1 MEKALKW
8 SGICFNLFCIQ
19 LCNGKPIYS
28 EDTFTGVNDPSQL
41 VTALVVLL
49 TICSL
54 AFIGGCLCCQKRN
67 APKRFRDTPVVASGA
82 PDFDHG
88 HVNPIANGEF
98 TIFTPLSPHLNN
110 NIFLASEPASRTF
123 ENYNNDGIDLNPWFS
138 EHEKDFP
145 RIKLKYI
152 KELGRGWFGKVVQ
165 GAAQD
170 IGENGQIWTPVVV
183 RILDATSSQ
192 KEKVLF
198 LQDASIYKCGEH
210 PNILKQIGKCLDT
223 VPFLLL
229 QEYCPQGDLKAYLRA
244 NKANAGKL
252 LAGEYPLLWCCQLTS
267 ALKFLH
273 ENKICHPDLAAR
285 NCQLTSSLTLKLGDY
300 GLAVFRYPSDYYQS
314 SPGLPLRWCAPE
326 SLNCTQTTIQPKSA
340 TPESNVWA
348 LGVTMWE
355 VYECGEQP
363 YVGLNDDEVIAQVL
377 GPTAMRLDR
386 PKCNVLYT
394 DYIFRLMQ
402 LCWATNPEERPTI
415 TRIDLMLSDLLQV
428 PKNANNSNVS
438 ADSSLSVDDFDRR
451 WETFKPNYIVKT
463 DHLSDTV
470 SVEIHEPCMNT
481 KSASLTKLHGSLDD
495 LLRTK
500 GPPAECFI
508 EDEISH
514 NLMTQVPADTN
525 SISDS
530 DQEEFK
536 SKMKSKPRPA
546 SSRIPFVDN
555 FAFNRMSSG
564 SETEEENW
572 RHKVERGAYTE
583 KVRMKSRSVADLMVL
598 THVDYSESESET
610 PLPSLD
616 YRVNYKNVRLAPASN
631 LESANL
637 TFGSEG
643 NLLEV
648 ENTFQEE
655 LKKLKEGRRDSLLF
669 VPDSCSH
676 NDSNSIKNEE
686 EATAVNPSDL
696 IHELNDTAEIK
707 PVNQIYNVFKVT
719 IEHSPIH
726 VNKKLNEIIFN
737 DCSQLSFDTMKQDLP
752 KDTCIYENNSCDS
765 NLENISGIA
774 KNELED
780 KSQLEMSDSE
790 NNKENFC
797 AEIKPHLDLVKNSVK
812 HNSQAENEL
821 QNVSSE
827 SQIELSDNEEDK
839 DNGLA
844 ENSCTQFEPH
854 IDLAKDGVQH
864 NTQAEIV
871 SSESQFELSDS
882 KNNKGNGTSKI
893 FCTEFESEIAL
904 VKDGEQHETHAGNEF
919 EDVLSESHVELFNSE
934 MNEDNGIVENSSTEL
949 ESHIDLV
956 RHSVHHDDTHS
967 ENKLE
972 TVSNESQ
979 FELSDSQSN
988 KENSIRILSERLVE
1002 EILREAK
1009 QEETSIRSLSE
1020 KIADEILIYAKHEES
1035 SIRTLSGKLVE
1046 QILSDAKHTI
1056 EQFPKNGK
1064 IPKLSEKILNNK
1076 MLVEFIDCQKSKVC
1090 NSKTCENT
1098 LNISSE
1104 ETKSESQNIEG
1115 EHLESLPT
1123 VKFDISSNQ
1132 EQAMPN
1138 SLTHSSIF
1146 CSTPFKKKDISLPSE
1161 DVYTSMT
1168 LFGDEHLGEN
1178 ENKELNYSLETWD
1191 NFLGKTLDQSENLF
1205 DSFSSEPQSLLF
1217 IDDKNDTYDVDTVQK
1232 KDGEG
1237 LDNTREELNG
1247 DTFVLDSIISP
1258 ADVGRSEETFDVVKG
1273 VAPREEQ
1280 ASRTFVKDEV
1290 ESPQANTEDSK
1301 DSWESGGGWFL
1312 HPQTYN
1318 ECPSGELQIQPT
1330 TSDSYVGFG
1339 IDDEIMSA
1347 IRNELLSKLP
1357 HAQGSSSERVKDDE
1371 EEWDTCERNEVFLK
1385 YNVYNTPLSP
1395 IPEESCTDELSGLH
1409 SPKQENADSDW
1420 SEQGEDEALPQDT
1433 GSISPRTHDSPC
1445 KGQLHRHTP
1454 SQDSCCSNDTLFN
1467 LEELIAVEKEGDNPP
1482 KMTQS
1487 VEDGRLGDRG
1497 DSDSEN
1503 LNKTDSENANRTYV
1517 IEDEKSEEST
1527 LNCKMPSE
1535 TEKPQK
1541 CTIEIF
1547 LTQERDHSSRLL
1559 LEFQEET
1566 SNENGIVLLDA
1577 DERSK
1582 SEMTEENERRSF
1594 KAQEQSKEENG
1605 MLSLEPQEQ
1614 SKSESTEENGPLF
1627 PVGQLVPLPSPED
1640 NPWRQLPASLLTYN
1654 TAIAQTTNPFL
1665 HDAQPV
1671 PESDKDDLEID
1682 ESPPESH
1689 ENLPETNLDS
1699 IENEDVRDEREYE
1712 DFVNMENAKNSL
1724 EYSNLTENNEY
1735 IYDRTEN
1742 DNSDDENIYG
1752 ILTDIRF
1759 NGPSDA
1765 QLMSTSFSES
1775 NNCDDQ
1781 EWDSGSESRSSSSG
1795 EFIWKEGEHEES
1807 LKALTAAPQDTM
1819 EDIKPME
1826 CITEG
1831 ANEESDISSTFSDDE
1846 DGETPEFVPSAWDK
1860 FAMPGKSALRSPE
1873 KIPKR
1878 SEEKKSKA
1886 VWFKKQKYQCV
1897 YEYPKEPDSPVS
1909 QTTEL
1914 WKPPSQA
1921 DYTAF
1926 IEDTGMED
1934 EFFISSSARPFDL
1947 RNSLSSQF
1955 FPGNSG
1961 WPDSATPDSGLE
1973 DFTPSGV
1980 QNEDRFAKC
1989 VPSLK
1994 QLASDAVNKK
2004 KQMEKNRENLGGLR
2018 HQKNKL
2024 KLDLPPS
2031 PSAFT
2036 SEKLFTIDPPS
2047 LEPVIREKPTF
2058 TTFGKSRFHVQHVDT
2073 PSDDPDSK
2081 NVSFEA
2087 LPYKPLQ
2094 EIQLKDNEKEFVR
2107 SQKLRRDTQDMERNV
2122 IKTENSDI
2130 CNLKMEIVRGE
2141 ASLLD
2146 SADEDSGIES
2156 STLERKLSAT

>member
-1 MEKALKW
+1 MEITLKW
-8 SGICFNLFCIQ
+8 IGICFNLLYLQ
-19 LCNGKPIYS
+19 LCNGKPIHS
-28 EDTFTGVNDPSQL
+28 EDTFTDINDPNQL
-41 VTALVVLL
+41 VTALVILL

-54 AFIGGCLCCQKRN
+54 VFIGGCLCCQRRN
-67 APKRFRDTPVVASGA
+67 APKRFRDSPVVASGG
-82 PDFDHG
+82 PDYDHG
-88 HVNPIANGEF
+88 HVNPVANGEF

-110 NIFLASEPASRTF
+110 NIFLASEPVISKTF
-123 ENYNNDGIDLNPWFS
+123 ENYTYNGVDLSPWFS
-138 EHEKDFP
+138 ENEKDFP

-198 LQDASIYKCGEH
+198 LQDASIYKCSHH
-210 PNILKQIGKCLDT
+210 PNILGLIGRCLDT

-229 QEYCPQGDLKAYLRA
+229 QEYCP
-244 NKANAGKL
+244 
-252 LAGEYPLLWCCQLTS
+252 
-267 ALKFLH
+267 
-273 ENKICHPDLAAR
+273 
-285 NCQLTSSLTLKLGDY
+285 QLTSSLTLKLGDY
-300 GLAVFRYPSDYYQS
+300 GLAVFRYPGDYYQS
-314 SPGLPLRWCAPE
+314 SPGVPLRWCAPE
-326 SLNCTQTTIQPKSA
+326 SLNCTQTTIQPKVVTA
-340 TPESNVWA
+340 EGNVWA

-363 YVGLNDDEVIAQVL
+363 YAGLSDDEVIAQVL
-377 GPTAMRLDR
+377 GPPALRLDR
-386 PKCNVLYT
+386 PKCSVLYT

-402 LCWATNPEERPTI
+402 LCWATNAEERPTV

-428 PKNANNSNVS
+428 QKNANNTIS

-463 DHLSDTV
+463 DHLSDSV
-470 SVEIHEPCMNT
+470 SVEIHEPGMN
-481 KSASLTKLHGSLDD
+481 KNSPSLTNLHGSLDD
-495 LLRTK
+495 LIAK

-508 EDEISH
+508 EDEISP
-514 NLMTQVPADTN
+514 NLMTQVPADAN
-525 SISDS
+525 SNSDS

-536 SKMKSKPRPA
+536 SKIKSKLMSNRN
-546 SSRIPFVDN
+546 PFVDN
-555 FAFNRMSSG
+555 FSFNRMSSG

-572 RHKVERGAYTE
+572 RYKVERGAYTE

-616 YRVNYKNVRLAPASN
+616 YRVNYKNVRLAPANN

-643 NLLEV
+643 NLLSV

-655 LKKLKEGRRDSLLF
+655 LKKLKEERRDSLLF
-669 VPDSCSH
+669 VPDNCSH
-676 NDSNSIKNEE
+676 NDCNSITNEDG
-686 EATAVNPSDL
+686 ATSVNPADL

-707 PVNQIYNVFKVT
+707 PANQIYNVFKVT

-737 DCSQLSFDTMKQDLP
+737 DCSQRSFDTKLQDLP
-752 KDTCIYENNSCDS
+752 KDTCIYENSSCDS
-765 NLENISGIA
+765 NLENISGMA
-774 KNELED
+774 
-780 KSQLEMSDSE
+780 E
-790 NNKENFC
+790 NSS
-797 AEIKPHLDLVKNSVK
+797 AEFESHLDLVRDSDQHDNTR
-812 HNSQAENEL
+812 NRGEL
-821 QNVSSE
+821 EAIKDE
-827 SQIELSDNEEDK
+827 SQLELSDRER
-839 DNGLA
+839 
-844 ENSCTQFEPH
+844 SR
-854 IDLAKDGVQH
+854 
-864 NTQAEIV
+864 
-871 SSESQFELSDS
+871 DS
-882 KNNKGNGTSKI
+882 
-893 FCTEFESEIAL
+893 
-904 VKDGEQHETHAGNEF
+904 
-919 EDVLSESHVELFNSE
+919 
-934 MNEDNGIVENSSTEL
+934 
-949 ESHIDLV
+949 
-956 RHSVHHDDTHS
+956 
-967 ENKLE
+967 
-972 TVSNESQ
+972 
-979 FELSDSQSN
+979 
-988 KENSIRILSERLVE
+988 SIRILSEKLVE
-1002 EILREAK
+1002 EILNEAK
-1009 QEETSIRSLSE
+1009 QKETGIRSLSE
-1020 KIADEILIYAKHEES
+1020 KIADEILLDAKHEQS

-1056 EQFPKNGK
+1056 EQLPKNGR

-1076 MLVEFIDCQKSKVC
+1076 ELMKFINGQKLCS
-1090 NSKTCENT
+1090 SELHGNT
-1098 LNISSE
+1098 LDITSNSGGG
-1104 ETKSESQNIEG
+1104 TKSLEPQNIER
-1115 EHLESLPT
+1115 ECIEPTTSLPT

-1132 EQAMPN
+1132 KQAMPN

-1146 CSTPFKKKDISLPSE
+1146 CSTPFRKKDISLPSE

-1168 LFGDEHLGEN
+1168 LFGDENQIVEN

-1217 IDDKNDTYDVDTVQK
+1217 IDDKNATYGLEDGHEIVQK
-1232 KDGEG
+1232 
-1237 LDNTREELNG
+1237 ELNNIYEANG
-1247 DTFVLDSIISP
+1247 GYEEVRKELHVLDSTAGSIVSSTNT
-1258 ADVGRSEETFDVVKG
+1258 DGNEETFEVVKQD
-1273 VAPREEQ
+1273 ATPTDDEEC
-1280 ASRTFVKDEV
+1280 RTFVKDDLG
-1290 ESPQANTEDSK
+1290 SAQANTEDCK

-1318 ECPSGELQIQPT
+1318 ECPSGELQMQPT

-1357 HAQGSSSERVKDDE
+1357 HAQGASSERVKDDE
-1371 EEWDTCERNEVFLK
+1371 EEWDSCERNEVFLK

-1395 IPEESCTDELSGLH
+1395 IPEESCIDELSGLH
-1409 SPKQENADSDW
+1409 SPN
-1420 SEQGEDEALPQDT
+1420 
-1433 GSISPRTHDSPC
+1433 
-1445 KGQLHRHTP
+1445 
-1454 SQDSCCSNDTLFN
+1454 
-1467 LEELIAVEKEGDNPP
+1467 
-1482 KMTQS
+1482 
-1487 VEDGRLGDRG
+1487 
-1497 DSDSEN
+1497 
-1503 LNKTDSENANRTYV
+1503 DSENANRTYV

-1527 LNCKMPSE
+1527 LNCKISSVTQE
-1535 TEKPQK
+1535 VCNAQPQNSN
-1541 CTIEIF
+1541 IEIF

-1559 LEFQEET
+1559 GELQ
-1566 SNENGIVLLDA
+1566 DH
-1577 DERSK
+1577 
-1582 SEMTEENERRSF
+1582 
-1594 KAQEQSKEENG
+1594 
-1605 MLSLEPQEQ
+1605 
-1614 SKSESTEENGPLF
+1614 SKSESTEENVPPF
-1627 PVGQLVPLPSPED
+1627 PVGQVVPLPSPED

-1654 TAIAQTTNPFL
+1654 KAIAQTTNPFL
-1665 HDAQPV
+1665 HDAKPV
-1671 PESDKDDLEID
+1671 PETNEDNLEID
-1682 ESPPESH
+1682 ESPPETH
-1689 ENLPETNLDS
+1689 DNLPELNLDS
-1699 IENEDVRDEREYE
+1699 IENEDVSDEKEYE

-1724 EYSNLTENNEY
+1724 EYCNLTENNE
-1735 IYDRTEN
+1735 
-1742 DNSDDENIYG
+1742 
-1752 ILTDIRF
+1752 F

-1807 LKALTAAPQDTM
+1807 LKALRAAPQDVM

-1826 CITEG
+1826 CIREG
-1831 ANEESDISSTFSDDE
+1831 TNEESDISSTFSEDD

-1873 KIPKR
+1873 KVPKR

-1909 QTTEL
+1909 QTTDL

-1921 DYTAF
+1921 DYNAF
-1926 IEDTGMED
+1926 IDWDFDGELSTSQADEPEKMSYYPNTNNIANNLYHLISIPDFVPKDTAGMDD

-1955 FPGNSG
+1955 FPGNSS
-1961 WPDSATPDSGLE
+1961 WSDSATPDSGLE
-1973 DFTPSGV
+1973 DFTPSGG
-1980 QNEDRFAKC
+1980 QIQDTFAKS

-2004 KQMEKNRENLGGLR
+2004 KQLEKNRENLGGLR

-2073 PSDDPDSK
+2073 PSDDADSK

-2107 SQKLRRDTQDMERNV
+2107 CHKNRRESQDLERNI
-2122 IKTENSDI
+2122 IKSENSDI
-2130 CNLKMEIVRGE
+2130 CNLKIEIVRGE

>member
-1 MEKALKW
+1 MEITLKW
-8 SGICFNLFCIQ
+8 IGICFNLLYLQ
-19 LCNGKPIYS
+19 LCNGKPINS
-28 EDTFTGVNDPSQL
+28 EDTFTEVNDPNQL
-41 VTALVVLL
+41 VTALVILL

-54 AFIGGCLCCQKRN
+54 VFIGGCLCCQRRN
-67 APKRFRDTPVVASGA
+67 APKRFRDSPVVASGA
-82 PDFDHG
+82 PDYDHG
-88 HVNPIANGEF
+88 HVNPVANGEF

-110 NIFLASEPASRTF
+110 NIFLASEPVIPKTF
-123 ENYNNDGIDLNPWFS
+123 ENYSDNGFDLSPWFS
-138 EHEKDFP
+138 ENEKDFP
-145 RIKLKYI
+145 RVKLKYI

-198 LQDASIYKCGEH
+198 LQDAFIYKCGHH
-210 PNILKQIGKCLDT
+210 PNILALIGRCLDT

-244 NKANAGKL
+244 NKANAEKL
-252 LAGEYPLLWCCQLTS
+252 LSGEYPLLWCCQLTS

-273 ENKICHPDLAAR
+273 HNKICHPDLAAR
-285 NCQLTSSLTLKLGDY
+285 NCQLTSSLVLKLGDY
-300 GLAVFRYPSDYYQS
+300 GLAVFRYPGDYYQS
-314 SPGLPLRWCAPE
+314 SPGVPLRWCAPE
-326 SLNCTQTTIQPKSA
+326 SLNCTQTTIQPKVVTA
-340 TPESNVWA
+340 EGNIWA

-363 YVGLNDDEVIAQVL
+363 YAGLTDDEVIAQVL
-377 GPTAMRLDR
+377 GPPALRLDR
-386 PKCNVLYT
+386 PKCSVLYT

-402 LCWATNPEERPTI
+402 LCWATNAEERPTV

-428 PKNANNSNVS
+428 QKNANNTIS

-463 DHLSDTV
+463 DHVADTV
-470 SVEIHEPCMNT
+470 SVEIHEPGIRN
-481 KSASLTKLHGSLDD
+481 
-495 LLRTK
+495 
-500 GPPAECFI
+500 
-508 EDEISH
+508 
-514 NLMTQVPADTN
+514 
-525 SISDS
+525 
-530 DQEEFK
+530 
-536 SKMKSKPRPA
+536 
-546 SSRIPFVDN
+546 PFVDN
-555 FAFNRMSSG
+555 FSFNRLSSG

-572 RHKVERGAYTE
+572 RYKVERGAYTE

-616 YRVNYKNVRLAPASN
+616 YRVNYKNVRLAPANN

-643 NLLEV
+643 NLLSV

-655 LKKLKEGRRDSLLF
+655 LKKLKEERRDSLLF
-669 VPDSCSH
+669 VPDNCSH
-676 NDSNSIKNEE
+676 NDSNSIKNENG
-686 EATAVNPSDL
+686 TTSVNPANL

-707 PVNQIYNVFKVT
+707 PANQIYNVFKVT

-737 DCSQLSFDTMKQDLP
+737 DCSQLSFDTTLQDLP
-752 KDTCIYENNSCDS
+752 KDTCIYENSSCDS
-765 NLENISGIA
+765 NLENISG
-774 KNELED
+774 
-780 KSQLEMSDSE
+780 M
-790 NNKENFC
+790 
-797 AEIKPHLDLVKNSVK
+797 
-812 HNSQAENEL
+812 
-821 QNVSSE
+821 
-827 SQIELSDNEEDK
+827 
-839 DNGLA
+839 A
-844 ENSCTQFEPH
+844 ENSCAEFESH
-854 IDLAKDGVQH
+854 VDLVRGSVEHD
-864 NTQAEIV
+864 NTQNRGDL
-871 SSESQFELSDS
+871 ESVIDESRLELSDS
-882 KNNKGNGTSKI
+882 ERSR
-893 FCTEFESEIAL
+893 
-904 VKDGEQHETHAGNEF
+904 
-919 EDVLSESHVELFNSE
+919 ED
-934 MNEDNGIVENSSTEL
+934 
-949 ESHIDLV
+949 
-956 RHSVHHDDTHS
+956 
-967 ENKLE
+967 
-972 TVSNESQ
+972 
-979 FELSDSQSN
+979 
-988 KENSIRILSERLVE
+988 SIRILSEKLVE
-1002 EILREAK
+1002 EILNEAK
-1009 QEETSIRSLSE
+1009 QKEISIRSLSE
-1020 KIADEILIYAKHEES
+1020 KMADKILFDAKYEQS
-1035 SIRTLSGKLVE
+1035 SIQTLSRKLVE
-1046 QILSDAKHTI
+1046 KILSDAKHTI
-1056 EQFPKNGK
+1056 EQFPKNGL
-1064 IPKLSEKILNNK
+1064 IPKLSEKKLNN
-1076 MLVEFIDCQKSKVC
+1076 MALMDSANYQNLLS
-1090 NSKTCENT
+1090 ENT
-1098 LNISSE
+1098 LNIWSSSDKVTE
-1104 ETKSESQNIEG
+1104 SPESQNIQRECV
-1115 EHLESLPT
+1115 EPNSSLPT
-1123 VKFDISSNQ
+1123 VQFDISSNQ

-1146 CSTPFKKKDISLPSE
+1146 CSTPFRKKDISLPSE

-1168 LFGDEHLGEN
+1168 LFRDENQIVEN

-1191 NFLGKTLDQSENLF
+1191 NFLGRTLDQSENLF

-1217 IDDKNDTYDVDTVQK
+1217 IDDKNATYGFGDEHEIARK
-1232 KDGEG
+1232 E
-1237 LDNTREELNG
+1237 LDNTYEVNGGYEDVRKELTS
-1247 DTFVLDSIISP
+1247 DTFVLDSVAGSIVSSTNT
-1258 ADVGRSEETFDVVKG
+1258 DGNEEPFDVMKQD
-1273 VAPREEQ
+1273 PTPTNEEVC
-1280 ASRTFVKDEV
+1280 RTFVKDDL
-1290 ESPQANTEDSK
+1290 ESAQANTEDCK

-1318 ECPSGELQIQPT
+1318 EYPSGELQMQPT

-1357 HAQGSSSERVKDDE
+1357 HAQGASSERVKDDE
-1371 EEWDTCERNEVFLK
+1371 EEWDSCERNEVFLK

-1395 IPEESCTDELSGLH
+1395 IPEESCIDELSGLH
-1409 SPKQENADSDW
+1409 SPKQENDENVDSDW
-1420 SEQGEDEALPQDT
+1420 SGQCEAEALPQDT
-1433 GSISPRTHDSPC
+1433 GSNSPHDSPY
-1445 KGQLHRHTP
+1445 KGPLHRHTP

-1467 LEELIAVEKEGDNPP
+1467 LEELTAVEKEADSHP
-1482 KMTQS
+1482 KTAQS
-1487 VEDGRLGDRG
+1487 PGV
-1497 DSDSEN
+1497 SEE
-1503 LNKTDSENANRTYV
+1503 NKENRVPLPYSTNIINAFIFSDSENANRTYV
-1517 IEDEKSEEST
+1517 IEEEKSEEST
-1527 LNCKMPSE
+1527 LNCKVSE
-1535 TEKPQK
+1535 RQDICNSKPQNSN
-1541 CTIEIF
+1541 IEIF
-1547 LTQERDHSSRLL
+1547 LTKERDYSSRLL
-1559 LEFQEET
+1559 W
-1566 SNENGIVLLDA
+1566 
-1577 DERSK
+1577 
-1582 SEMTEENERRSF
+1582 
-1594 KAQEQSKEENG
+1594 
-1605 MLSLEPQEQ
+1605 EPQDH
-1614 SKSESTEENGPLF
+1614 SKSESTEENTPPF
-1627 PVGQLVPLPSPED
+1627 PVKQLVPLPSPED

-1654 TAIAQTTNPFL
+1654 KAIAQTANPFL
-1665 HDAQPV
+1665 HDAKPV
-1671 PESDKDDLEID
+1671 PETNEDNIEID
-1682 ESPPESH
+1682 ESPPETH
-1689 ENLPETNLDS
+1689 DNLPELNLDS
-1699 IENEDVRDEREYE
+1699 IENEDVRDEKEYE

-1724 EYSNLTENNEY
+1724 EYCNLAENNEY

-1795 EFIWKEGEHEES
+1795 EFIWKM
-1807 LKALTAAPQDTM
+1807 D
-1819 EDIKPME
+1819 DIKPME
-1826 CITEG
+1826 CIREG
-1831 ANEESDISSTFSDDE
+1831 INEESDISSTFSEDE
-1846 DGETPEFVPSAWDK
+1846 DGETPEFVPSAWDR

-1873 KIPKR
+1873 KVPKK

-1909 QTTEL
+1909 QTTDL

-1921 DYTAF
+1921 DYNAF
-1926 IEDTGMED
+1926 IDWDFDGELSMSQTDEPEKMSYYPKTNTVANNLYHLISIPDFVPKDTAGMDD

-1973 DFTPSGV
+1973 DFTPSGG
-1980 QNEDRFAKC
+1980 QTQDSFAKS
-1989 VPSLK
+1989 VPTLK
-1994 QLASDAVNKK
+1994 QLASNAVNKK
-2004 KQMEKNRENLGGLR
+2004 KQLEKNRENLGGLR

-2047 LEPVIREKPTF
+2047 LEPV
-2058 TTFGKSRFHVQHVDT
+2058 HVQHVDT
-2073 PSDDPDSK
+2073 PSDDADSK

-2107 SQKLRRDTQDMERNV
+2107 NHKNRRESQEMERNI
-2122 IKTENSDI
+2122 IKNENSDI
-2130 CNLKMEIVRGE
+2130 CNLKIEIVRGE